1 MSILDDLKTIVDNSG
16 LFTGFEHSYFGLN
29 DENSSFKNA
38 DNWTAFKVDGG
49 GSIDPVFGQPMIRL
63 WTGGKRGFQLSR
75 YNKLNAFINYVNANT
90 QSGDIF
96 HILVQSDIKGPFALS
111 GDRSLFEIHLRLSQ
125 NRG

>member
-1 MSILDDLKTIVDNSG
+1 MSLLEDLKTIVDASG

-29 DENSSFKNA
+29 DESSSFLNA

-49 GSIDPVFGQPMIRL
+49 GSIDPAFGQPMVRL
-63 WTGGKRGFQLSR
+63 WAGGKRGSQLSR
-75 YNKLNAFINYVNANT
+75 YNKLNAFINFVNDNT

-96 HILVQSDIKGPFALS
+96 HILVQSDIKGPFARS